1 MPLKHPNKSVWGGC
15 REPGVKISA
24 RRPQTPTSEAVAECM
39 TRKDPGD
46 VDVLL

>member
-24 RRPQTPTSEAVAECM
+24 RKPQTPTFEAV
-39 TRKDPGD
+39 DPGD